1 MSDRVCYNC
10 VLATA
15 ASTGRAALG
24 DQDGFGKCATCGATR
39 HLYRVTQISRVE
51 PSDAAVIAEIN
62 DYRARK
68 YAPEVRASG
77 FGWALV
83 MMALALVIAVLLTAR
98 CASSAQTAPTLE
110 EWTVKAIHRLPV
122 FYEDRKAGNAVEL
135 TPEKAAQLHTLAVEV
150 ARVSARDR
158 KPPLPPRRWAA
169 LILTVGFHE
178 STFSLRIHRGA
189 CKPHECDRGKAR
201 GPFQQQENMYT
212 RPVWDRMTGI
222 ENTRVQVEAVD
233 SFLRR
238 HVMTCPSPRQADD
251 ITPVEGILTGYA
263 GRRCGSRWKGLDE
276 RVATFWKVSR
286 Q

>member
-10 VLATA
+10 VLERAS
-15 ASTGRAALG
+15 STGRAALG
-24 DQDGFGKCATCGATR
+24 DQDGFGPCASCGATR
-39 HLYRVTQISRVE
+39 HLYRVTQISKVE
-51 PSDAAVIAEIN
+51 PSDAAVIADIN
-62 DYRARK
+62 
-68 YAPEVRASG
+68 EFRASRREERYATPLT

-83 MMALALVIAVLLTAR
+83 MMAVALAIAMLLTAR
-98 CASSAQTAPTLE
+98 CASGTSAPTHE
-110 EWTVKAIHRLPV
+110 EWTLKAIHKLPV
-122 FYEDRKAGNAVEL
+122 FYEDRMPGNVADL
-135 TPEKAAQLHTLAVEV
+135 TTEKREQLRALAVEV

-158 KPPLPPRRWAA
+158 KTPLPPRRWAA

-178 STFSLRIHRGA
+178 STFSLRIHRGQ

-212 RPVWDRMTGI
+212 RPVWDRMHGI

-238 HVMTCPSPRQADD
+238 HVMTCPAPPHVDD
-251 ITPVEGILTGYA
+251 ITPIEGILTGYA
-263 GRRCGSRWKGLDE
+263 GQRCGSRWKGLDE

-286 Q
+286 G